1 MIEIVKRINEF
12 IWGFPLI
19 TLIGITSIYLSI
31 KFKFPQF
38 KIFAALKEIF
48 NNDNKNDN
56 NKNRITSFKSLMT
69 ILSGTIGTGNI
80 TGVATAIVI
89 GGVGS
94 LFWLFISGILVM
106 VISYVENLI
115 VLKYRKKNNN
125 GYFGGTLYI
134 IDEILGKRKLAI
146 FFSIALIITAITTG
160 TMTQSNS
167 LSTIVNTA
175 TRIDKKVIG
184 LVISLITMYII
195 FGGKRRLAKVSSII
209 IPICSITYVILC
221 IYIIYINRNNL
232 ISGIINVINSAF
244 NLKQVVGGITG
255 ISITRVIGRG
265 FSIGMFSN
273 EAGMGSTPIFT
284 ATVEEQDIDLQAR
297 IAATSVIIDTL
308 ILCVL
313 TGLTITSTGLY
324 YVTDVNILLKKV
336 FSMAPLGYIL
346 LNICIAFFVIGT
358 IPCWEYYGEMAVKYV
373 FKGNIYIYIFRIL
386 YVIGIYIGS
395 ILSLTLVWDL
405 AGIFNGVMTLPN
417 IYMIIKCCKES
428 SIYIN

>member
-125 GYFGGTLYI
+125 GYFGGTMYI
-134 IDEILGKRKLAI
+134 LDEILGKRKLAI